1 MNCLTLPLEM
11 LQFKIKLS
19 EIDIERNYP
28 KEETNLKANF
38 TQLQE
43 VFFNLIDNAY
53 DAMNERKGRTQRTGL

>member
-1 MNCLTLPLEM
+1 MLKYTRKGETGFAGVNLDELLNATLEM

-43 VFFNLIDNAY
+43 VFLI
-53 DAMNERKGRTQRTGL
+53 